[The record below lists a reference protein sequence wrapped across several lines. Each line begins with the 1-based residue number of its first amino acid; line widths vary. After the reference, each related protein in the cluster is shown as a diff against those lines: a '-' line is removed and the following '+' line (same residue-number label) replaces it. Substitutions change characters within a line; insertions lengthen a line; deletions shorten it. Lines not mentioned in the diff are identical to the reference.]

1 MVDSDRGSGGSGRDV
16 VGGRRVRTDCDRM
29 GSSAAAPEESVVAIG
44 GVEKTRVVVVVVVLR
59 YSSGPSV
66 AKGISQG
73 DGAGL
78 AVGRSEC

>member
-44 GVEKTRVVVVVVVLR
+44 GVEKTRVVVVVLR